1 MEIRKTENKN
11 KENSLNCMDTPGWLR
26 SFKGCEHYT
35 DAEAMN
41 VLDGL
46 NQLAA
51 ILLRNASQKLYT
63 IDNQLDNRKFVTFSC
78 PAITLS
84 FLQIDYWML

>member
-1 MEIRKTENKN
+1 MEMRITENKN
-11 KENSLNCMDTPGWLR
+11 KVNSLNCMDTPEWLR

-35 DAEAMN
+35 DAEAIA

-51 ILLRNASQKLYT
+51 ILLRNASQKTHT
-63 IDNQLDNRKFVTFSC
+63 IDNQLVVN
-78 PAITLS
+78 
-84 FLQIDYWML
+84 LQLEETIQKIAA